1 MRASTFRKLKAALV
15 QIKRQKELSERT
27 GDLISSVYQMF
38 VGLLAQ
44 AKGLSP
50 LDVVQ
55 ADPHANLKG
64 DEAWLIAAT
73 VRHQA
78 IYLTVTTLDV
88 PGSAAAVAANISKQ
102 AVSKALRSVEDSR
115 DDPAI
120 DRMLDEFEGLV
131 RGQGVSV

>member
-1 MRASTFRKLKAALV
+1 M
-15 QIKRQKELSERT
+15 
-27 GDLISSVYQMF
+27 
-38 VGLLAQ
+38 
-44 AKGLSP
+44 
-50 LDVVQ
+50 DVVQ

>member
-1 MRASTFRKLKAALV
+1 DR
-15 QIKRQKELSERT
+15 I
-27 GDLISSVYQMF
+27 GDLIGSVYQMF
-38 VGLLAQ
+38 VGLLSQ

-64 DEAWLIAAT
+64 DEAWLVAAT

-88 PGSAAAVAANISKQ
+88 PGSAAAAAAKISKQ

-131 RGQGVSV
+131 RDQGVGP